1 MNKTTSEKSQTPC
14 WKAISEKTFPT
25 LIASLTR
32 ENEHGKGEVVVS
44 AISFKIDGAFSFR
57 NFKEI
62 VENVWVD

>member
-14 WKAISEKTFPT
+14 WMAISEKTFPT

-44 AISFKIDGAFSFR
+44 AISFKIDSAFSF
-57 NFKEI
+57 
-62 VENVWVD
+62 